1 MLTYSLRSN
10 AVLRSNA
17 NASSAFARNGSRP
30 RPDAVVLSIEPH
42 LSVAHHGDVLH
53 EQAAPTLRDRDR
65 IGVVDHAIDV
75 FPSNAVTRR
84 TVSGS
89 DLRME
94 VVQATSRDRIEFGFR
109 APFHLLIAYE
119 QGIRRDGETFVE
131 GLPASKL
138 REVRRRLTFVPAGH
152 EYREWQE
159 AHTLGRI
166 AYFYFDPAKMPFSSN
181 PSSVA
186 ASFAPRLF
194 FEDSMLW
201 ESAMKAAALI
211 DNGLVSRHYWE
222 ALGTVLA
229 HELVRL
235 NAEARRPNP
244 PVRGGLAAWQQ
255 RVVTNYIEEH
265 LAETISLANLAQLVR
280 LSVYHFCRSF
290 KKSFGVPPHRY
301 HTIRRI
307 ERAKSLLVKP
317 VCSVTEIGLMVG
329 FSETSSFTAAFRR
342 LTGST
347 PTAYRRSVI

>member
-10 AVLRSNA
+10 AALRGNSSA
-17 NASSAFARNGSRP
+17 NSAFARNGSRP
-30 RPDAVVLSIEPH
+30 SQDAVVLSMERH

-53 EQAAPTLRDRDR
+53 EPSAPALRSRDNM
-65 IGVVDHAIDV
+65 GVADHAIDV
-75 FPSNAVTRR
+75 FPSSAVTRR
-84 TVSGS
+84 AASCNG
-89 DLRME
+89 LRME
-94 VVQATSRDRIEFGFR
+94 VVQTTTRDRTEFGFR

-119 QGIRRDGETFVE
+119 QGIRRDGESFVE

-166 AYFYFDPAKMPFSSN
+166 VYFYFDPAKMPFSSDPN
-181 PSSVA
+181 SVA
-186 ASFAPRLF
+186 TSFAPRLF

-211 DNGLVSRHYWE
+211 DNGLVSQHYWE

-244 PVRGGLAAWQQ
+244 PVRGGLATWQQ
-255 RVVTNYIEEH
+255 RVVTNYIEDH
-265 LAETISLANLAQLVR
+265 LAETISLAKLSQLVR
-280 LSVYHFCRSF
+280 LSVYHFCRAF
-290 KKSFGVPPHRY
+290 KKSLGVPPHRY

-307 ERAKSLLVKP
+307 ERAKSLLAKP
-317 VCSVTEIGLMVG
+317 ACSVTEIGLMVG

-342 LTGST
+342 MTGST
-347 PTAYRRSVI
+347 PTTYRRSVG